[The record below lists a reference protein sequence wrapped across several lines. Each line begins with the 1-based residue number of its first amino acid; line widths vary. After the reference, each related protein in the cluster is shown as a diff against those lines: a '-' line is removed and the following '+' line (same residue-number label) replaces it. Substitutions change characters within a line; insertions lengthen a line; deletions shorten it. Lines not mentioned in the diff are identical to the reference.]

1 MDTSDYALAAILFT
15 QIAGEVYP
23 IVFHSKT
30 FSSAEI
36 NYNVHD
42 KELLAIVEAFKK
54 WWHYLEETIDPV
66 EVFTNHK
73 NLIYFSEIKAFSWRQ
88 AK

>member
-1 MDTSDYALAAILFT
+1 MILEMDTSDHALAAILFT

-54 WWHYLEETIDPV
+54 
-66 EVFTNHK
+66 
-73 NLIYFSEIKAFSWRQ
+73 
-88 AK
+88 

>member
-1 MDTSDYALAAILFT
+1 MILEMDTSDYALAAILFT

-54 WWHYLEETIDPV
+54 
-66 EVFTNHK
+66 
-73 NLIYFSEIKAFSWRQ
+73 
-88 AK
+88 